1 MAFNKLKIRI
11 KKNEGFSLKPYKD
24 QLGYYTIGF
33 GHLIKK
39 NEDRYFKTKYK
50 KKYLEQIFQLDFNKA
65 LNDYKKFL
73 YKKNHKKNDKE
84 LLIEMVFQLGLSGV
98 LKFRKMLFYLNK
110 RQKYM
115 VCLQMLDSLWCKQTP
130 LRVKN
135 LIKNYLKD

>member
-50 KKYLEQIFQLDFNKA
+50 KKYLEQVFQLDFNKA

-110 RQKYM
+110 KQKYM

>member
-33 GHLIKK
+33 GHLIRK
-39 NEDRYFKTKYK
+39 NEDKYFKTKYK
-50 KKYLEQIFQLDFNKA
+50 KKYLEQVFQLDFNKA
-65 LNDYKKFL
+65 INDYKKFL

-84 LLIEMVFQLGLSGV
+84 LLIEMLFQLGSRGV

-110 RQKYM
+110 KQKYM

>member
-33 GHLIKK
+33 GHLIRK

>member
-33 GHLIKK
+33 GHLIRK

-50 KKYLEQIFQLDFNKA
+50 KKYLEQVFQLDFNKA

-84 LLIEMVFQLGLSGV
+84 LLIEMVFQLGLRGV

-110 RQKYM
+110 KQKYM
-115 VCLQMLDSLWCKQTP
+115 VCLQMLDSLWYKQTP

>member
-1 MAFNKLKIRI
+1 LAFNKLKIRI

-33 GHLIKK
+33 GHLIRK
-39 NEDRYFKTKYK
+39 NEDKYFKTKYK

-84 LLIEMVFQLGLSGV
+84 LLIEMLFQLGSRGV

-110 RQKYM
+110 KQKYM
-115 VCLQMLDSLWCKQTP
+115 VCLQMLDSLWYKQTP